1 MIKEFKDEFAFLSN
15 FIAAK
20 VVFNSITF
28 NSVENAYQAAKC
40 KFPEDMN
47 EFITITSGQAKRK
60 GKRIVLRDDWESVKL
75 SIMEDL
81 VTQKFNQ
88 EPFKTLLI
96 NTNDLVIQEGNSWGD
111 TFWGIDLKTGIG
123 QNHLGKILMKIRE
136 GFKNG

>member
-20 VVFNSITF
+20 VIFNNITF
-28 NSVENAYQAAKC
+28 ATVENAYQAAKC
-40 KFPEDMN
+40 KFPEDMS
-47 EFITITSGQAKRK
+47 EFINITSGQAKRK
-60 GKRIVLRDDWESVKL
+60 GKRVVIRDDWENVKL
-75 SIMEDL
+75 TIMEDL
-81 VTQKFNQ
+81 VRQKFNQ

-96 NTNDLVIQEGNSWGD
+96 NTNDLVIQEGNSWND